1 MSRST
6 NPKHFLN
13 SEEEQ
18 LIATAIAKAESRTAA
33 EIKLVIARH
42 CWGNIRDKARRIFY
56 KHGLHNTAQR
66 NAVLILL
73 ILTNRELLI
82 FGDKG
87 ITEKVGVD
95 FWVEARDAMFREFR
109 DDKMGEGIRD
119 GIRIIGDKLASFF
132 PHQSDDVNE
141 IPDGVGYEV

>member
-18 LIATAIAKAESRTAA
+18 LVTVAIAEAEARTAA
-33 EIKLVIARH
+33 EIKLVITRY
-42 CWGNIRDKARRIFY
+42 CWGDIRDKARRIFY
-56 KHGLHNTAQR
+56 KHGLHKTAQR

-87 ITEKVGVD
+87 ITEKVGIN
-95 FWVEARDAMFREFR
+95 FWVEARETMLFEFGN
-109 DDKMGEGIRD
+109 DKMGEGIRD
-119 GIRIIGDKLASFF
+119 GIRIIGDKLATFF
-132 PHQSDDVNE
+132 PHQGPLDYQLCRNRNIS
-141 IPDGVGYEV
+141 